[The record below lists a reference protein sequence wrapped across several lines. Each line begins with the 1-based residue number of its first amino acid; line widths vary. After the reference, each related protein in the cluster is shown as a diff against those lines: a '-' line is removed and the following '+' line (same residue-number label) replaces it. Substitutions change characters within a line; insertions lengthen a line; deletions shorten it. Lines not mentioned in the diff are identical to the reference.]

1 MKYSIQIS
9 FLIISAMI
17 LYALV
22 KDFDLSLL
30 NKLSFLV
37 LIQLF
42 FLRVISFIIYNLS
55 NFFLFRAFDKNINI
69 IDLALINSSST
80 VSNYATP
87 IKIGFPLQ
95 ILLLKK
101 ILNISY
107 KLSGIII
114 FLSVIMSIFIALF
127 LSLSFIVTNPS
138 KLSNVSLLSSE
149 FILIGLGV
157 IIFLLILFFSLS
169 INIHRNAYIT
179 KLFKKLFELKENLLS
194 LNIRYLIISFSLML
208 FGFFMNAW
216 MINIILV
223 EFNEDVSILN
233 LFFIQGIPYLLA
245 MVSMIP
251 LGLGIKDA
259 SLTYLIVQTGV
270 QSQTALLCA
279 ILMRILTSGFSIITG
294 FFSINY
300 LMKKNIFDK
309 KIFKNFTIEDNN

>member
-101 ILNISY
+101 ILNIS
-107 KLSGIII
+107 
-114 FLSVIMSIFIALF
+114 
-127 LSLSFIVTNPS
+127 
-138 KLSNVSLLSSE
+138 
-149 FILIGLGV
+149 
-157 IIFLLILFFSLS
+157 
-169 INIHRNAYIT
+169 
-179 KLFKKLFELKENLLS
+179 
-194 LNIRYLIISFSLML
+194 
-208 FGFFMNAW
+208 
-216 MINIILV
+216 
-223 EFNEDVSILN
+223 
-233 LFFIQGIPYLLA
+233 
-245 MVSMIP
+245 
-251 LGLGIKDA
+251 
-259 SLTYLIVQTGV
+259 
-270 QSQTALLCA
+270 
-279 ILMRILTSGFSIITG
+279 
-294 FFSINY
+294 
-300 LMKKNIFDK
+300 
-309 KIFKNFTIEDNN
+309 